1 MPSHL
6 VTQLILLNRIED
18 LIWGERNSLL
28 VIIVLSL
35 WEKVSYIYIYIQGDS
50 PTSMNS

>member
-6 VTQLILLNRIED
+6 VTQLTLLNRIED
-18 LIWGERNSLL
+18 LICGERNSLL
-28 VIIVLSL
+28 VIIVLGL
-35 WEKVSYIYIYIQGDS
+35 WKKVSYIYSRRDS